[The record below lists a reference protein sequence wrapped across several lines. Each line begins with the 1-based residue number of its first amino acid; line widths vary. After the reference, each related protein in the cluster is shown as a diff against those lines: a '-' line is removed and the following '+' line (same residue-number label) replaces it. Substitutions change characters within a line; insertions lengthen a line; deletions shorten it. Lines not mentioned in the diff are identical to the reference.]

1 MPVADGP
8 LGAALCGSPWAP
20 RGGWSVSARGY
31 VLKGLPAASFAPPAR
46 LAGWGVLTSGPERG
60 RLSREAS
67 WGPPGPSLE
76 DLGLF
81 SAPGRRLSPPPASL
95 WPVARPLAPALSGAI
110 LAGAARSSSIPFSW
124 WARAGGG
131 GLSLRRELERVTD
144 MFSKSSSSSVRAPS
158 LAPLL
163 PRTMVLGAPGWMEV
177 MHAGSMRGLGR
188 RADSS
193 IRLCHWRGSPVNFCS
208 CWSKPVCTR
217 CSKLDGAEIS
227 TRFFFFPNMA
237 PGPEHRTCAGGGW
250 LRLSGSWSQV
260 GWARNTLAWVT
271 SPPGALSY
279 SSAWRRG
286 RSRPGC
292 SARNSGSRT
301 AFSGPAP
308 PPQRPLPPPC

>member
-1 MPVADGP
+1 MQ
-8 LGAALCGSPWAP
+8 CGSPWAP
-20 RGGWSVSARGY
+20 RGGWSESARGY
-31 VLKGLPAASFAPPAR
+31 VLKGLPAASFAPLAR

-81 SAPGRRLSPPPASL
+81 SGPTRRLSPLPLPASL
-95 WPVARPLAPALSGAI
+95 CPVGRPLPAALSGAI
-110 LAGAARSSSIPFSW
+110 LPGATRSSSTPFSW

-131 GLSLRRELERVTD
+131 LSLRSELERVTD
-144 MFSKSSSSSVRAPS
+144 MFSNSSSSSVRAPS
-158 LAPLL
+158 LTPLL

-177 MHAGSMRGLGR
+177 MQAGSIRGLGR

-237 PGPEHRTCAGGGW
+237 PEP
-250 LRLSGSWSQV
+250 
-260 GWARNTLAWVT
+260 
-271 SPPGALSY
+271 
-279 SSAWRRG
+279 
-286 RSRPGC
+286 
-292 SARNSGSRT
+292 
-301 AFSGPAP
+301 
-308 PPQRPLPPPC
+308 